1 MSRPELSVVV
11 PFYNEQDN
19 AKTVLSGLGN
29 ALDDINYEII
39 AVNNGSTDNTASV
52 LREVKNSRIII
63 VTVEKNIGFGY
74 GIRKG
79 LESAKG
85 KYLGYMWGDNQISAG
100 VVAEIYR
107 KLAKEGLD
115 LCKIRRAARDYGF
128 FRKLESAAYNRIF
141 LALFFGKISN
151 DINGSPKIMKRAL
164 YERLG
169 LESNDWFIDTEL
181 MVKVK
186 VLGGRVGEVK
196 AAYNKRSKGK
206 SKVKFYVMMEFLSNI
221 LRFRFGGLKKFKDS
235 VD

>member
-1 MSRPELSVVV
+1 MSIPELSIVV

-19 AKTVLSGLGN
+19 AKTVLTDLEN
-29 ALDDINYEII
+29 ALKGVDYEVI
-39 AVNNGSTDNTASV
+39 AVDNGSTDNTASV
-52 LREVKNSRIII
+52 LRGMKNRRIRI

-74 GIRKG
+74 GIRMG

-85 KYLGYMWGDNQISAG
+85 AHLGYMWGDNQISAG
-100 VVAEIYR
+100 IVADIYR
-107 KLAKEGLD
+107 KLSKEGLD
-115 LCKIRRAARDYGF
+115 LCKIRRTARDYGF
-128 FRKLESAAYNRIF
+128 FRKLESASYNRIF
-141 LALFFGKISN
+141 LAMFFGKISN
-151 DINGSPKIMKRAL
+151 DINGSPKLMKRAL

-221 LRFRFGGLKKFKDS
+221 IKFRFGMLKKFKDS
-235 VD
+235 ID

>member
-221 LRFRFGGLKKFKDS
+221 LRFRFSGLKKFKDS